1 MAVAK
6 KNDATGAPHE
16 VEFNGET
23 YLVPTADEW
32 DIDVLEAIDE
42 QRLTHALRALL
53 GVEQYAKFRK
63 TNTKVKALG
72 DFMNAA
78 GQKVNAGNS

>member
-1 MAVAK
+1 MATTK
-6 KNDATGAPHE
+6 KNDATGTAHE

-23 YLVPTADEW
+23 YIIPTADEW

-53 GVEQYAKFRK
+53 GDEQYAKFRAGNK
-63 TNTKVKALG
+63 KVKALG
-72 DFMNAA
+72 EFMNVA
-78 GQKVNAGNS
+78 GEKVNAGNS